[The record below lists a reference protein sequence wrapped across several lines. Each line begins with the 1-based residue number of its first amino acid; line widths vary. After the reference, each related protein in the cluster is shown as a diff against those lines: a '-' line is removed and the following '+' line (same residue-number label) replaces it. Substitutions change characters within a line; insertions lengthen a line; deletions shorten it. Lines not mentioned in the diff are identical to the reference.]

1 MHQKKIKAYF
11 ATREAELVAAIS
23 RLIAIPSV
31 RGVAAPGAPFGEAC
45 SSVLREALLIAKEW
59 GLSGE
64 NLEGYVGA
72 VDLSDKETALHILAH
87 LDVVAAGPGWT
98 VTEAFAPKLQD
109 GLLFGRG
116 ASDDKG
122 PLIAAL
128 LALRAVKDLNIPL
141 SRNVRLLMGTD
152 EESGF
157 HDIAWYYARHPYAP
171 YAFSPDA
178 NFPIINLEKG
188 HLQPFLRKQWSRQE
202 SDAQLLSLTGS
213 PQVNMVPPTATAR
226 LFGLTLEAVHS
237 VLEPMESALC
247 VRFELAPE
255 LAGLCIVCHGHA
267 AHAST
272 PEEGTNALTA
282 LIALLC
288 RLPLSDCE
296 STRTLRA
303 LHDLFPHGDHLAC
316 ALGLAQEDA
325 RSGPLTLTLSMMEF
339 CPDGMEARFDCR
351 TPLCA
356 TSDSTLSTA
365 RTALAPFGIAVEG
378 ALNPAHHVPEDS
390 PFIQTLLRCYEQYS
404 GQKGTCL
411 SMGGGTYVHDIPGG
425 VAFGAS
431 MPDFESHLHEPDE
444 RVSVAELMLAAQIF
458 TQAIIDLCS

>member
-1 MHQKKIKAYF
+1 MTQKKIEAYF
-11 ATREAELVAAIS
+11 ATREAELVEAIS

-31 RGVAAPGAPFGEAC
+31 RGSALPGAPFGEAC
-45 SSVLREALLIAKEW
+45 ANALSEALLIAKEW

-64 NLEGYVGA
+64 NLEGYVGV
-72 VDLSDKETALHILAH
+72 VDLCDKETSLHILAH
-87 LDVVAAGPGWT
+87 LDVVAAGPAWT
-98 VTEAFAPKLQD
+98 VTEAFSPKLVD
-109 GLLFGRG
+109 GLLYGRG
-116 ASDDKG
+116 TSDDKG
-122 PLIAAL
+122 PFITAL

-141 SRNVRLLMGTD
+141 SRNVRLIMGTD

-157 HDIAWYYARHPYAP
+157 HDIEWYYARHPYAP

-178 NFPIINLEKG
+178 HFPIINLEKG
-188 HLQPFLRKQWSRQE
+188 HLQPFLRKQWSAHE
-202 SDAQLLSLTGS
+202 EGAQLLSLTGS
-213 PQVNMVPPTATAR
+213 PQVNMVPPTAEAV
-226 LFGLTLEAVHS
+226 LSGLSIEEVGPFLNPLEA
-237 VLEPMESALC
+237 ALS
-247 VRFELAPE
+247 VRFALQPE
-255 LAGLCIVCHGHA
+255 ATGLSIVCHGHA
-267 AHAST
+267 THAST
-272 PEEGTNALTA
+272 PEAGTNALTA

-288 RLPLSDCE
+288 RLPLADCE

-339 CPDGMEARFDCR
+339 RPDGMEARFDCR

-356 TSDSTLSTA
+356 TSDSTLSA
-365 RTALAPFGIAVEG
+365 AQAALAPFGIAVEG
-378 ALNPAHHVPEDS
+378 ALNPAHHVPEDA
-390 PFIQTLLRCYEQYS
+390 PFIQTLLHCYEQYS
-404 GQKGTCL
+404 GKPGACL

-425 VAFGAS
+425 VAFGAC
-431 MPDFESHLHEPDE
+431 MPGFESHLHEPDE